1 MSGIRKFTSF
11 GSELKSL
18 FPFISGWVSLLM
30 FDQGKKLKKAGDENL
45 AVKLTIM
52 ILLTI
57 SYVHDVKIAIW
68 VFLSYFV
75 LKVAVL
81 DIKDWMEE
89 L

>member
-1 MSGIRKFTSF
+1 
-11 GSELKSL
+11 
-18 FPFISGWVSLLM
+18 M